1 MKKLNVLLT
10 TAAILAL
17 TGCSSNSK
25 PAETEATTVET
36 TAAETTE
43 AETTAAAAEKKDASG
58 TLTVYTSQP
67 EADIQSLVEEYNK
80 SCPDVKVEIFRSGTE
95 EVVSKVLAEKEAGS
109 VLADVLLVSD
119 AATFESLK
127 AKDILM
133 SYESPELAE
142 IDPSFYDA
150 DHTYTGTK
158 IITTGIAVNTDLI
171 SNVPESLADLAK
183 AEYKDELI
191 MPSPLYSGAAAY
203 NLGVITRTDGL
214 GWEFYQGLKDNGVK
228 VDKGN
233 GAVRRQSL
241 RVRNGLG
248 LLVDYM
254 AIRSRNDGA
263 PIEFV
268 YPSEGSLCVTE
279 PIGIVAGTKNEAAA
293 ESFVDFIL
301 SEDGQKATAEIGY
314 TPIRKGVAA
323 PEGLKSADEIT
334 NLTYDLPT
342 LVETRDTDKEAF
354 SKMFE

>member
-25 PAETEATTVET
+25 PAETTAAQTTAAATTAAET
-36 TAAETTE
+36 TAAETT
-43 AETTAAAAEKKDASG
+43 AAEKKDASG

-67 EADIQSLVEEYNK
+67 EADIQALVEEYNK

-109 VLADVLLVSD
+109 VLAYVLLVSD

-133 SYESPELAE
+133 RYESPELSE

-158 IITTGIAVNTDLI
+158 IISTGIAVNTDVI
-171 SNVPESLADLAK
+171 SNIPESLADLTK

-233 GAVRRQSL
+233 GAVQ
-241 RVRNGLG
+241 
-248 LLVDYM
+248 
-254 AIRSRNDGA
+254 
-263 PIEFV
+263 
-268 YPSEGSLCVTE
+268 
-279 PIGIVAGTKNEAAA
+279 
-293 ESFVDFIL
+293 
-301 SEDGQKATAEIGY
+301 
-314 TPIRKGVAA
+314 
-323 PEGLKSADEIT
+323 
-334 NLTYDLPT
+334 
-342 LVETRDTDKEAF
+342 
-354 SKMFE
+354 